1 MPMPIP
7 ARRFHDARAR
17 AERARTTRSGARAEQ
32 LRSKTLTITACEKR
46 AGGSQEYTVGTM
58 KRKVG
63 LPVGIPTIH
72 TGNNVGILLAG
83 KGSRSNR
90 RGGRHIHNTHI
101 MRSLPSYLTRIGIS
115 RQPKADLAT
124 LALIMAA
131 HSRAIAFENFDV
143 VMGKTISMAMPDVE
157 KKLVDDGRGGY
168 CWEQNTLL
176 KMALEEMGFAVTP
189 LMCRVRWGKPDD
201 SEEPNTTFTHFALKV
216 VTDSG
221 ASYLADVGFAG
232 VNSMAPVDLGVGAEP
247 QSLPEGQFRVVD
259 SKHADFHVLEL
270 LVKGD
275 WRPIYEWRDE
285 RALSSSIRSAPTG
298 SAAPTWLRASPRNS
312 SPAASSA
319 TSATTS

>member
-1 MPMPIP
+1 
-7 ARRFHDARAR
+7 
-17 AERARTTRSGARAEQ
+17 
-32 LRSKTLTITACEKR
+32 
-46 AGGSQEYTVGTM
+46 
-58 KRKVG
+58 
-63 LPVGIPTIH
+63 
-72 TGNNVGILLAG
+72 
-83 KGSRSNR
+83 
-90 RGGRHIHNTHI
+90 

-285 RALSSSIRSAPTG
+285 RAPLIDQECSNWFSCTY
-298 SAAPTWLRASPRNS
+298 
-312 SPAASSA
+312 PAARF
-319 TSATTS
+319 TTQFFTCRIVGDERHHILNDEYVIRKGHGVDKQQTTERIRDKARLLELIETVFGVQLVETEGIDRYLKQAP